1 MRIYCLLLMVTSLI
15 VPTAAQNEANAAP
28 QKAVSCRPMAPLPDV
43 AEQAAK
49 DIGVSAL
56 VERLQALVASC
67 DQSSAVTIEEIALRQ
82 QITEAVTVG
91 GLDVDAVIAEI
102 DYERAQITE
111 ERDLLATARDRKIN
125 ILNVANIV
133 TSGVSGIVTNAMQF
147 SEKTALAGDAI
158 GVGGGAAGLILSVMG
173 LRVQG
178 PKASIGATPNML
190 APILRPGSGH
200 DVYPNDVWSFLSAR
214 PAPDGH
220 VDTSWREALV
230 NDWVKEK
237 RIGPP
242 QEAPSQKKIDMMT
255 SEIPPHKVFSID
267 ALSDR
272 TLMLLDLRNRVAL
285 MNHELSHLLRAVSG
299 LPAEN

>member
-1 MRIYCLLLMVTSLI
+1 MRICCVLAVITSLMVPL
-15 VPTAAQNEANAAP
+15 AAQNQASAAP
-28 QKAVSCRPMAPLPDV
+28 RTAVPCRPMPPLPAM

-49 DIGVSAL
+49 DIFVTSL
-56 VERLQALVASC
+56 VERLRTLVASC

-82 QITEAVTVG
+82 QITEAVTVA
-91 GLDVDAVIAEI
+91 GLDVDAVIAQI
-102 DYERAQITE
+102 DYERAQILE
-111 ERDLLATARDRKIN
+111 ERDLLADARDRKIN

-147 SEKTALAGDAI
+147 SEKTALAGDGI
-158 GVGGGAAGLILSVMG
+158 GVGGGAAGLILSVIG

-178 PKASIGATPNML
+178 PKASVGTSPNML
-190 APILRPGSGH
+190 APLLHPSSGH
-200 DVYPNDVWSFLSAR
+200 DVYPNDVWSFLNAS

-220 VDTSWREALV
+220 VDTSWRDALV

-242 QEAPSQKKIDMMT
+242 QQAPSQKKIEMIS
-255 SEIPPHKVFSID
+255 SEIAPHKTYSID
-267 ALSDR
+267 VLTDR

-285 MNHELSHLLRAVSG
+285 MNHELSHLLRSVSG
-299 LPAEN
+299 LPPEN